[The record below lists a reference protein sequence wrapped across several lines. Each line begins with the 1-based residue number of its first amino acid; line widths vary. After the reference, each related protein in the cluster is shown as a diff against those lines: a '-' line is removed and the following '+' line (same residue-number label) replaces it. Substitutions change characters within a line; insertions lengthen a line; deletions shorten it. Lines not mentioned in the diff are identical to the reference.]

1 MLRRLRNAFK
11 PKPQLA
17 LRVRAL
23 EEMLLLTPSAFELAI
38 CDLLTEMGFRSVHRV
53 GGAGDLSVDITASD
67 EKGRKTAVQCKRY
80 APENRVNSRD
90 VQQFIGMTVTHH
102 RAERKLYVTTSG
114 FTAAASELGR
124 KHKIELIDGLALSE
138 LLLEHRGA
146 IPERELVSGQPSLR
160 ELLDLAAAG
169 VIDLDKIE
177 FQIDPAELE
186 EFGTVSDEELLELQ
200 QLDESEA
207 RAAGLPFAS
216 PNFNPAA
223 GDAAPIDCHRCGGTM
238 EWDFSY
244 GGYHCAS
251 CGRRVAFDGNDFRVI
266 NTGNV
271 NQGPHAPQAPPIHA
285 TPTPA
290 ALPFTAPDGSQWMMA
305 PPLEMQKTCANCGN
319 AMETVWS
326 LPGYHCWFCNR
337 GEIFIDAS
345 TLNVLHPGD
354 RQ

>member
-1 MLRRLRNAFK
+1 
-11 PKPQLA
+11 
-17 LRVRAL
+17 
-23 EEMLLLTPSAFELAI
+23 MLLLTPSAFELAI
-38 CDLLTEMGFRSVHRV
+38 CDLLTEMGFRSVQRV
-53 GGAGDLSVDITASD
+53 GGAGDLSVDITARD

-80 APENRVNSRD
+80 APENRVSSRD

-114 FTAAASELGR
+114 FTAAAAELGR

-146 IPERELVSGQPSLR
+146 IPERESLSGQPSVR

-177 FQIDPAELE
+177 FQLDPAELE

-200 QLDESEA
+200 ELDEAEA

-223 GDAAPIDCHRCGGTM
+223 GDAAPIDCHRCGGMM

-271 NQGPHAPQAPPIHA
+271 NQGAAASQPAPTHTTPAPP
-285 TPTPA
+285 
-290 ALPFTAPDGSQWMMA
+290 ALPFTAPDGTQWMIA
-305 PPLEMQKTCANCGN
+305 PPLEMQKTCANCGK
-319 AMETVWS
+319 AMEPVWS

-337 GEIFIDAS
+337 GEMFIDAS

-354 RQ
+354 KQ